1 MTTVPPPDPETLVA
15 HSDIDLDALALA
27 PGAYGRARRSRFRF
41 LRRSAA
47 VVWSN
52 RRARAGLVLLALF
65 VFVAVFASVIAPYG
79 LDDTFPPSQKA
90 SWDHPLGTTTFGADV
105 LTQLF
110 YGTRI
115 SLSVGLLV
123 GVIASVLSVA
133 AGLMMGY
140 MRGPVEHGLGFLTN
154 LALVI
159 PLLPLM
165 IVLAAYLHGLGF
177 MVFVLSVTS
186 WAFGARVIRA
196 QVATLRERDFVQ
208 LGQFSG
214 ESSLRIV
221 FREVLPNMTS
231 LVAVNFFLTATFAVL
246 GEVGIEFIGLG
257 DPSQVTWGTML
268 YWAQA
273 GSALIAGQWGWLLAP
288 GICIALLA
296 AAFSLIN
303 FGVDALSNPRL
314 REH

>member
-1 MTTVPPPDPETLVA
+1 MTAMPTPEPESLLPHA
-15 HSDIDLDALALA
+15 RGDEEA
-27 PGAYGRARRSRFRF
+27 PHEIPWGRGRGRGPRF
-41 LRRSAA
+41 LLRAVA

-52 RRARAGLVLLALF
+52 RRARVGILLLALF
-65 VFVAVFASVIAPYG
+65 VFVTAFAGVVAPYG
-79 LDDTFPPSQKA
+79 LHQTFDPSLPPSR
-90 SWDHPLGTTTFGADV
+90 HHLLGTTNFGNDV
-105 LTQLF
+105 FTQLLF
-110 YGTRI
+110 GTRI
-115 SLSVGLLV
+115 SLGIGLLA
-123 GVIASVLSVA
+123 GLISSVLSVVV
-133 AGLMMGY
+133 GLLMGY
-140 MRGPVEHGLGFLTN
+140 LRGPVEHTLGFLTN

-165 IVLAAYLHGLGF
+165 IVLATYLHGLGF
-177 MVFVLSVTS
+177 MVFVLTVTS

-196 QVATLRERDFVQ
+196 QVATLRERDFIQ
-208 LGQFSG
+208 LAQFSG

-231 LVAVNFFLTATFAVL
+231 LVAVNFFLTATYAVL

-268 YWAQA
+268 YWAQ
-273 GSALIAGQWGWLLAP
+273 GGNALIAGQWGWLLAP
-288 GICIALLA
+288 GLCIALLA

-314 REH
+314 KET

>member
-1 MTTVPPPDPETLVA
+1 MTIIPAPDPETQP
-15 HSDIDLDALALA
+15 ALADSDAEALPWA
-27 PGAYGRARRSRFRF
+27 GQGRIRSVRF
-41 LRRSAA
+41 LLRSAG
-47 VVWSN
+47 VIWSN
-52 RRARAGLVLLALF
+52 RRARVGVVVLALF

-79 LDDTFPPSQKA
+79 LNDTFPPSQTA

-123 GVIASVLSVA
+123 GLIATALAVVV
-133 AGLMMGY
+133 GLLMGY

-165 IVLAAYLHGLGF
+165 IVLASYLHGLGF
-177 MVFVLSVTS
+177 MVFILSLTS

-208 LGQFSG
+208 LAQFSG
-214 ESSLRIV
+214 DGSLRIV
-221 FREVLPNMTS
+221 FHELLPNMTS
-231 LVAVNFFLTATFAVL
+231 LVAVSFFLTATYAVL

-257 DPSQVTWGTML
+257 DPSLVTWGTML
-268 YWAQA
+268 YWAQS
-273 GSALIAGQWGWLLAP
+273 GNALIAGQWGWLLAP

-296 AAFSLIN
+296 ASFSLIN